1 MKTFLR
7 FISEAPDSN
16 KAKEQARKLNLKSDG
31 HGGWLDSKGEFVA
44 KTEGGKL
51 KFYNQRQRAGQ
62 DPPQPKGVNTPVAT
76 QGRPAAAQA
85 PAPAPKLKAAEP
97 EGSDL
102 DKTLDTLTVVFG
114 RFNPPTAGHEK
125 LIKHAEKV
133 AAGGD
138 LKIYPS
144 RTQDNSKNP
153 IDPDMKVSYMRKM
166 FPDFEEQIINDSEM
180 RSIFN
185 VLIAA
190 AEEGYKGI
198 QIVVGADRLGEFE
211 SLATKYNGDLYNF
224 DEIKTVSAG
233 PREDD
238 AEGVEGVSSSKQR
251 KAVMDDDYTTFK
263 RGLPKAMD
271 DADGQALFDAV
282 RTGLSQK
289 KDKKKKDVEEEI
301 DLWMVAPKL
310 DPRGLRENYFRKN
323 IFNIGDMVESLNTGL
338 IGKIIRRGTNYLIS
352 VTEDNVM
359 FKSWTHD
366 LAEYTE
372 KHMERRMR
380 DEKHPNMLVGTGGAR
395 KNAQAMVHGQQ
406 KIKNFNIKE
415 FINKYKLRK

>member
-44 KTEGGKL
+44 KTEGSKL

-85 PAPAPKLKAAEP
+85 PVAQKQKSAEP

-102 DKTLDTLTVVFG
+102 DKALDTLTVVFG

-125 LIKHAEKV
+125 LIQQAEKV

-144 RTQDNSKNP
+144 RTVDSKKNP

-166 FPDFEEQIINDSEM
+166 FPDFEEQIQNDAEM

-185 VLIAA
+185 VLVTA
-190 AEEGYKGI
+190 AEEGYTGI
-198 QIVVGADRLGEFE
+198 NIVVGADRLGEFE

-224 DEIKTVSAG
+224 DKINTVSAG
-233 PREDD
+233 PRDDD
-238 AEGVEGVSSSKQR
+238 AEGLEGVSSSKQR
-251 KAVMDDDYTTFK
+251 KAVMDDDYTAFK
-263 RGLPKAMD
+263 RGLPKGMD

-282 RTGLSQK
+282 RVGMNK
-289 KDKKKKDVEEEI
+289 KDDKKKKDVEEEI
-301 DLWMVAPKL
+301 DLWMVAPKFCL
-310 DPRGLRENYFRKN
+310 LYTSPSPR
-323 IFNIGDMVESLNTGL
+323 D
-338 IGKIIRRGTNYLIS
+338 RG
-352 VTEDNVM
+352 
-359 FKSWTHD
+359 
-366 LAEYTE
+366 
-372 KHMERRMR
+372 
-380 DEKHPNMLVGTGGAR
+380 
-395 KNAQAMVHGQQ
+395 
-406 KIKNFNIKE
+406 
-415 FINKYKLRK
+415 